1 MSIPKL
7 HASAAFGINIPQRT
21 PHDPFVFVDDATIV
35 YTAGTNLVKYN
46 FRERKQQILPCTAA
60 SSAMV
65 LGLAI
70 SPDCQRIGVIVK
82 EQRATVLF
90 VDVAKFAAKQT
101 LYRVSDSAD
110 GKLPVIFIVMLHV
123 ETISPDTVAIA

>member
-7 HASAAFGINIPQRT
+7 HVNAAFGINIPQRM
-21 PHDPFVFVDDATIV
+21 PRDPFVFIDDETIA

-65 LGLAI
+65 LGIAI

-110 GKLPVIFIVMLHV
+110 GKLPVICHVFLHR
-123 ETISPDTVAIA
+123 EHLT